1 MISRTRIIAS
11 MQTSKTVTPGQLAA
25 DLQRFF
31 HRAMKGDQGELLAL
45 VAELDLTMPQIRG
58 LFVLDNSDRALALTE
73 LAPLMGL
80 SVAAAGRAVDGLVRN
95 GLVSRTEDAEDR
107 RIKRLAL
114 TGPGRA
120 ALERLTEARLVGL
133 RRFAETLGD
142 AEREALAGA
151 LGAVFDSWD
160 SEQREEAP

>member
-1 MISRTRIIAS
+1 MIAS
-11 MQTSKTVTPGQLAA
+11 MQTSKAVTAAQLAEQ
-25 DLQRFF
+25 LQRFF

-58 LFVLDNSDRALALTE
+58 LFMLDTSDRALALTE

-80 SVAAAGRAVDGLVRN
+80 SIAAAGRAVDGLVRS
-95 GLVSRTEDAEDR
+95 GLVSRTEDVADR

-114 TGPGRA
+114 TEQGRA
-120 ALERLTEARLVGL
+120 ALARLTEARLLGL

-142 AEREALAGA
+142 AERDAPAGA
-151 LGAVFDSWD
+151 LEAVFVQWD
-160 SEQREEAP
+160 SEQGEEAP